1 MDLGEIA
8 LKRTRFVSSKN
19 HIIHNYE
26 FKMLFWAY
34 NHHHEH

>member
-8 LKRTRFVSSKN
+8 LKRTRFVSFKN

-26 FKMLFWAY
+26 FKILF
-34 NHHHEH
+34 